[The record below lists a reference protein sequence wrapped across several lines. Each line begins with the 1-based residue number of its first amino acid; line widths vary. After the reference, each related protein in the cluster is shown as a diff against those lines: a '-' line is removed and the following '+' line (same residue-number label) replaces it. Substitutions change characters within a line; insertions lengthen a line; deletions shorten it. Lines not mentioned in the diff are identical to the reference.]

1 MKASADP
8 PSRAELELRVL
19 ARWREL
25 DVAGETRR
33 RRAGAPIRVIWE
45 PAGAA
50 ADPDVLPARV
60 LADAFA
66 RYATMRGWDVERRN
80 ARDCHAPGIELAVTR
95 ELGLDSKAQ
104 IERHGIGDLN
114 ARCRAS
120 ALARAG
126 QCDALSERVG
136 VQSAPGSLTLDR
148 RYVESVWWA
157 VKEVADAG
165 LLYEGVKV
173 VAHCPRCDTA
183 LGDDELEQVAVV
195 DPAVCVRFAVARD
208 GGPLQAGDELLVW
221 SPAAWTL
228 AANAAVAVDPELT
241 YVRAK
246 TGALDA
252 PVVVAEELA
261 ERVLGDLAGV
271 RILERFRGAAIDG
284 VRYEPPF
291 RYLPAAAFGE
301 RGHTILLAGFVTA
314 GDGTGLLS
322 TTTAFDEDDRA
333 LGARFGLDVV
343 NPVGTD
349 GAFDERMGRYAGR
362 DVREA
367 EAGLVADLRTRGRL
381 LSAAPREHDAPHCGH
396 CATRV
401 LDYPKASWYV
411 ATARLR
417 DELRSAGA
425 NITWRRP
432 QSADRLLSRER
443 YWGVP
448 LPVWRCPRGHV
459 TVVGSLDELE
469 QRSSTRVED
478 PHRPYV
484 DDVEL
489 RCECGEP
496 ATRVPDLVHP
506 WFEAGAMPFAR
517 RHEPFAGELTLDEL
531 YPADLACDGRP
542 HDWLASLLTVS
553 ALLRGGEPVVERVVR
568 AGPCDAPGDIVERCG
583 ADALR
588 WHILAGEPATLFEAL
603 RDAQALAAEHPPGK
617 AGVSAAEH
625 PSGGTHAH
633 AAEPPG
639 EARALAAEPPGAP
652 SATPAD
658 APLAELDRWI
668 TSRLSATIES
678 AGARL
683 DAYDAPGAARSI
695 ATFARE
701 LCESYIPACDV
712 RLRAGDQAAR
722 RTLHHCLVT
731 LAQLLAPLTPLLAD
745 EIYTGLDGS
754 EPSVHLTDWPVA
766 QPRDLEL
773 EAAIGLARGA

>member
-8 PSRAELELRVL
+8 RSHVDLELDVL

-25 DVAGETRR
+25 DIAGETRR
-33 RRAGAPIRVIWE
+33 RRTGAPIRVIWE

-50 ADPDVLPARV
+50 GPADPDILPARV

-80 ARDCHAPGIELAVTR
+80 ARDCHAPGIELAVAR
-95 ELGLDSKAQ
+95 ELGLDSKAHV
-104 IERHGIGDLN
+104 ECHGIGDLN

-120 ALARAG
+120 ALARAA
-126 QCDALSERVG
+126 QRDALAERVA
-136 VQSAPGSLTLDR
+136 VQASPGSLTLDR

-183 LGDDELEQVAVV
+183 LGDDEIAQLAVV
-195 DPAVCVRFAVARD
+195 DPAACVRITVARD
-208 GGPLQAGDELLVW
+208 GGPLQSGDELLVW

-252 PVVVAEELA
+252 PVVVAEALA

-314 GDGTGLLS
+314 SEGTGLLS

-333 LGARFGLDVV
+333 LGARFGLGVV
-343 NPVGTD
+343 NPVAADGT
-349 GAFDERMGRYAGR
+349 FDERMGRYAGR
-362 DVREA
+362 DVRAA

-381 LSAAPREHDAPHCGH
+381 LSAEPREHDAPHCGH
-396 CATRV
+396 CATRL
-401 LDYPKASWYV
+401 LDHAKASWYV
-411 ATARLR
+411 ATAQLR

-448 LPVWRCPRGHV
+448 LPVWRCARGHV
-459 TVVGSLDELE
+459 TVVGSLDELG
-469 QRSSTRVED
+469 QRSGTRVED

-484 DDVEL
+484 DDIEL

-496 ATRVPDLVHP
+496 ATRVADLVHP

-568 AGPCDAPGDIVERCG
+568 AGPCEAPGDIVERLG

-588 WHILAGEPATLFEAL
+588 WHVLAGEPATIFEAL
-603 RDAQALAAEHPPGK
+603 CDAYALAAEHPPGGPG
-617 AGVSAAEH
+617 AAPAHPRGAPGATAEH
-625 PSGGTHAH
+625 
-633 AAEPPG
+633 
-639 EARALAAEPPGAP
+639 ARGAP
-652 SATPAD
+652 AAIPAD

-668 TSRLSATIES
+668 ASRLSATIEA

-683 DAYDAPGAARSI
+683 DAYDAPGAARAI
-695 ATFARE
+695 VAFAQE
-701 LCESYIPACDV
+701 LCESWVPSCDA
-712 RLRAGDQAAR
+712 RLRAGDHGAR
-722 RTLHHCLVT
+722 RTLHRCLVT

-754 EPSVHLTDWPVA
+754 EPSVHLTDWPAV

>member
-1 MKASADP
+1 M
-8 PSRAELELRVL
+8 
-19 ARWREL
+19 
-25 DVAGETRR
+25 
-33 RRAGAPIRVIWE
+33 
-45 PAGAA
+45 
-50 ADPDVLPARV
+50 
-60 LADAFA
+60 
-66 RYATMRGWDVERRN
+66 
-80 ARDCHAPGIELAVTR
+80 
-95 ELGLDSKAQ
+95 
-104 IERHGIGDLN
+104 
-114 ARCRAS
+114 
-120 ALARAG
+120 
-126 QCDALSERVG
+126 
-136 VQSAPGSLTLDR
+136 QSAPGSLTLDR

-183 LGDDELEQVAVV
+183 LGDDELAQVAVV
-195 DPAVCVRFAVARD
+195 DPAVCVRFTVARD

-271 RILERFRGAAIDG
+271 RVLERFRGAAIDG

-314 GDGTGLLS
+314 SDGTGLLS

-381 LSAAPREHDAPHCGH
+381 LSAEPREHDAPHCGH
-396 CATRV
+396 CATRL
-401 LDYPKASWYV
+401 LDYAKASWYV

-448 LPVWRCPRGHV
+448 LPVWRCARGHV

-469 QRSSTRVED
+469 QRSGTRVED

-603 RDAQALAAEHPPGK
+603 RDAQALAAEHPPGE
-617 AGVSAAEH
+617 AHALAAEH
-625 PSGGTHAH
+625 P
-633 AAEPPG
+633 PG
-639 EARALAAEPPGAP
+639 EAHALAAEHPPGR
-652 SATPAD
+652 
-658 APLAELDRWI
+658 AERHPRGRAARRARPLDRLAAE
-668 TSRLSATIES
+668 RHDR
-678 AGARL
+678 GRRR
-683 DAYDAPGAARSI
+683 APGRLRRARRR
-695 ATFARE
+695 ALDR
-701 LCESYIPACDV
+701 
-712 RLRAGDQAAR
+712 RLRAGALRVLHPVLRRPLTCRRPSRATHAARLPRDARPAARPAHPAAR
-722 RTLHHCLVT
+722 R
-731 LAQLLAPLTPLLAD
+731 
-745 EIYTGLDGS
+745 
-754 EPSVHLTDWPVA
+754 
-766 QPRDLEL
+766 RDLHGTRRLGAERPPHR
-773 EAAIGLARGA
+773 LARRAAARSRARSRDRARARRLTATASPAARASASYRATHPGTSVTNGTPRASAACPATDQPEEIE

>member
-1 MKASADP
+1 MSPSADP
-8 PSRAELELRVL
+8 RSRAELELTVL

-33 RRAGAPIRVIWE
+33 RRAGAPVRVIWE

-50 ADPDVLPARV
+50 GPADPDLLPARV

-80 ARDCHAPGIELAVTR
+80 ARDCHAPGIELAVAD
-95 ELGLDSKAQ
+95 ELGLDCKAQ

-120 ALARAG
+120 ALARAA
-126 QCDALSERVG
+126 QSDALGERVA
-136 VQSAPGSLTLDR
+136 VQSSPGSLTLDR

-157 VKEVADAG
+157 IKEVADEG

-173 VAHCPRCDTA
+173 VPHCPRCETA
-183 LGDDELEQVAVV
+183 LGDDELAQESVV
-195 DPAVCVRFAVARD
+195 DPAVCVRFTVARD

-314 GDGTGLLS
+314 SEGTGLLS

-343 NPVGTD
+343 NPVGAD
-349 GAFDERMGRYAGR
+349 GTFDERMGRYAGH

-367 EAGLVADLRTRGRL
+367 EAGLVADLRARGRL
-381 LSAAPREHDAPHCGH
+381 LSAEPREHDASHCGH

-401 LDYPKASWYV
+401 LDYAKASWYV

-417 DELRSAGA
+417 EELRSAGA

-432 QSADRLLSRER
+432 HSADRLLSRER

-448 LPVWRCPRGHV
+448 LPVWRCAHGHV

-469 QRSSTRVED
+469 QRSGTRVED

-484 DDVEL
+484 DDIEL

-568 AGPCDAPGDIVERCG
+568 AGPCDAPGDIVERRG

-588 WHILAGEPATLFEAL
+588 WHVLAGEPATLFEAL
-603 RDAQALAAEHPPGK
+603 CDAQALAAEHPPG
-617 AGVSAAEH
+617 E
-625 PSGGTHAH
+625 AH
-633 AAEPPG
+633 
-639 EARALAAEPPGAP
+639 ALAAEPPGAP
-652 SATPAD
+652 GATPAD
-658 APLAELDRWI
+658 TPLAELDRWI
-668 TSRLSATIES
+668 ASRLSATIEA

-695 ATFARE
+695 AAFAQE
-701 LCESYIPACDV
+701 LCESYIPSCDA

-722 RTLHHCLVT
+722 RTLRGCLVT
-731 LAQLLAPLTPLLAD
+731 LAQLLAPLAPLLAD
-745 EIYTGLDGS
+745 EIYTGLGGW